1 MKDNRFIELVNLYI
15 DRQISAE
22 EAAELEAEL
31 QANPRRRA
39 VYRQYCQLHT
49 ATKQVYA
56 GFRAHAEPE
65 AASPGGRVIRAEFKG
80 RSGPHWIHYV
90 GGLAAAACLAVL
102 FVQYNTAGNRAEPA
116 VIADAAPAPAVQVAR
131 ATPPAVD
138 TNAVVAMAQPAS
150 LQLANQPSVE
160 PNYAELVRALREE
173 DRRAFAASQM
183 QSAQLPSLFDD
194 GVFETRP
201 VLLPAN
207 NQRVFRGRQTP
218 TQKAEFTAFEFQR

>member
-15 DRQISAE
+15 DRQISAG

-56 GFRAHAEPE
+56 GFRAHAEPQT
-65 AASPGGRVIRAEFKG
+65 AAGGGRVVRAEFK
-80 RSGPHWIHYV
+80 RRAGPHWIHYV

-102 FVQYNTAGNRAEPA
+102 FVRYNAGSTQPAATA
-116 VIADAAPAPAVQVAR
+116 VADSVQAPVVEVAKVTPNVPETTRVAA
-131 ATPPAVD
+131 
-138 TNAVVAMAQPAS
+138 MPAS
-150 LQLANQPSVE
+150 LKLENAGPAE
-160 PNYAELVRALREE
+160 PNYAELVRALRQE
-173 DRRAFAASQM
+173 DQRAFAAGQI
-183 QSAQLPSLFDD
+183 QAAPLPSLFDD
-194 GVFETRP
+194 GVFEARP

-207 NQRVFRGRQTP
+207 SPRVFRGKQAP
-218 TQKAEFTAFEFQR
+218 DSKAAFTAFEFQR